1 MKTIKQIILVSL
13 YISVY
18 FLPFS
23 YANEYMK
30 WDLPEGAKLRIGKG
44 SVRNLTYSPDGS
56 RLIVQCYNGIW
67 TYDAQTGVELDFIST
82 YGKDLIRVS
91 PDGEMFVCVETEDIY
106 QIRSMYDGSLIA
118 EIEGETRLRQTV
130 AISPD
135 GYTFAA
141 GIGKAI
147 VLWDIASGEK
157 ISTLTGHT
165 GSVNSLSFSP
175 DGKSLVSG
183 NWDDTV
189 RLWDVTTATEKKN
202 LTYHRISISKVIFSP
217 DGSKVASISINQ
229 KRVNIWDVIKEKH
242 HTIQL
247 KEVAYGIAFSPD
259 GSTIAIGNQYGKLNL
274 LNIDS
279 WEQTIDFIGHKKES
293 VYTLVFSPDGT
304 TLASGSSDG
313 LFIWD
318 VNTGERNL
326 SIQGHSTGIR
336 ALAFSPDGNILAT
349 GSHYQINLWNTSSPE
364 RLGQIYFNEWY
375 NYFIGLA
382 FSPDG
387 NILASQDGRRTLIW
401 DVNHL
406 TYLATLTGNGGKNL
420 TSSAFFA
427 GLEYSS
433 DGQLL
438 AGGNELNTA
447 VHIWY
452 AGRTH
457 IDAFIG
463 HTAGVTSVTFSPD
476 GNLLASSS
484 NDKTVRIWDV
494 STGSNI
500 TTLYGH
506 LDRVHCVDF
515 NDDGSILA
523 SCGKDNSII
532 FWDMSSGDSTVIHS
546 AHREAVRKI
555 AFSKDGKYLVSCG
568 GWDDPIV
575 RIWNVS
581 TGEMIK
587 TLIGHGYVVLDVA
600 FTPDGKTLATGS
612 PDGTVMLWDY
622 ASIIES
628 KVEMAILL
636 EDVNHDGI
644 VDLQDLIYVALQ
656 FGKTENSADLNEDG
670 IVNIEDL
677 LLVAAALENDSDNSA
692 PQVNS
697 VSQEVIPPTMIQ
709 EWLIRTQS
717 VKSMT
722 ATLGKGISVLEK
734 LLSHT
739 SPTETVVLPNYPNP
753 FNPETWIPYQL
764 SESSDIT
771 IRIYSTNGQLIR
783 QLQIGHQQPGLY
795 HSRSRAAYWDGK
807 NEYGEHVASGIY
819 FYEFTA
825 GKFSA
830 TRQMVIQK

>member
-1 MKTIKQIILVSL
+1 
-13 YISVY
+13 
-18 FLPFS
+18 
-23 YANEYMK
+23 MK
-30 WDLPEGAKLRIGKG
+30 WDLPDGAKLRIGKG
-44 SVRNLTYSPDGS
+44 IVRSLAYSPDGS

-67 TYDAQTGVELDFIST
+67 TYDAQTGVELGFIST
-82 YGKDLIRVS
+82 YGKDLLSVS
-91 PDGEMFVCVETEDIY
+91 PDGEMYVCVETEDIY
-106 QIRSMYDGSLIA
+106 QIRSIYDGSLIA
-118 EIEGETRLRQTV
+118 EIEGDTGVRRTV
-130 AISPD
+130 ASSPD

-157 ISTLTGHT
+157 ISILTGHT
-165 GSVNSLSFSP
+165 GRVNSLAFSP
-175 DGKSLVSG
+175 DGNSLISG
-183 NWDDTV
+183 NWYDTV
-189 RLWDVTTATEKKN
+189 RLWDLTTATQKKY
-202 LTYHRISISKVIFSP
+202 LTNHRSSISKIIFSP
-217 DGSKVASISINQ
+217 DGSKVASISVNQ
-229 KRVNIWDVIKEKH
+229 KKVNISDVITDRY

-247 KEVAYGIAFSPD
+247 KQTIHGIAFSPD
-259 GSTIAIGNQYGKLNL
+259 GNTIAIGDRYGKLDL
-274 LNIDS
+274 WKVGSGERIR
-279 WEQTIDFIGHKKES
+279 DFIGHKKQK

-326 SIQGHSTGIR
+326 SIQGHSTEIR

-349 GSHYQINLWNTSSPE
+349 GSPYQINLWNTSSTE

-382 FSPDG
+382 FRPDG

-420 TSSAFFA
+420 TSSAFLS

-463 HTAGVTSVTFSPD
+463 HTAGVTSVKFSPD
-476 GNLLASSS
+476 ENLLASSS

-546 AHREAVRKI
+546 AHREEVRKI

-575 RIWNVS
+575 RIWDVA

-587 TLIGHGYVVLDVA
+587 TLIGHGYVVLDVV
-600 FTPDGKTLATGS
+600 FTSDGKTLATGS

-622 ASIIES
+622 ASIIDS
-628 KVEMAILL
+628 KLEMATLL
-636 EDVNHDGI
+636 EDVNHDGT

-656 FGKTENSADLNEDG
+656 FGKTGTENSADLNEDG

-677 LLVAAALENDSDNSA
+677 LLVAAALDNDNSA
-692 PQVNS
+692 PRKLIDAKN
-697 VSQEVIPPTMIQ
+697 ILNPTMVQ
-709 EWLIRTQS
+709 QWLTQS
-717 VKSMT
+717 QMIPNKT
-722 ATLGKGISVLEK
+722 PILQKGIAVLENI
-734 LLSHT
+734 LFHFT
-739 SPTETVVLPNYPNP
+739 PEDTVLLPNYPNP
-753 FNPETWIPYQL
+753 ANPETWIPYQL
-764 SESSDIT
+764 NTPSDVS
-771 IRIYSTNGQLIR
+771 IRIYTANGELVRTIKVGR
-783 QLQIGHQQPGLY
+783 QQAGIY
-795 HSRSRAAYWDGK
+795 HSRTRAAHWDGK
-807 NEYGEHVASGIY
+807 NEHGEHVASGSY
-819 FYEFTA
+819 FYSLSSGQFN
-825 GKFSA
+825 A
-830 TRQMVIQK
+830 TRRLLIRK